1 MDGFAARPGVATI
14 RGSQR
19 PALGR
24 RVCECG
30 LRVLL
35 RAGIVGKRLRK
46 GRGDNGEPRLAR

>member
-1 MDGFAARPGVATI
+1 MGLPLVPVLLQSAVAS
-14 RGSQR
+14 GL
-19 PALGR
+19 AVGR
-24 RVCECG
+24 RVGECG